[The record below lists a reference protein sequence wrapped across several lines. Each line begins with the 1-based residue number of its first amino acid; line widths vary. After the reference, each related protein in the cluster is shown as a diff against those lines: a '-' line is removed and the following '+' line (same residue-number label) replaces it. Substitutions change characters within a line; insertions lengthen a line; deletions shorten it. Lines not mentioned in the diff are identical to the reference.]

1 MIMIQINCSDRIKQ
15 TRNSNIEFLR
25 ILSMLLIIAFH
36 ATRNGFLSLT
46 QPVIVYISAVV
57 LGSWGILGVDLFL
70 MISAWFYVNKASGSK
85 K

>member
-1 MIMIQINCSDRIKQ
+1 
-15 TRNSNIEFLR
+15 
-25 ILSMLLIIAFH
+25 MLLIIAFH

-70 MISAWFYVNKASGSK
+70 MISAWFLCEQSFRLK
-85 K
+85 KVISIVFQTFSWVVL